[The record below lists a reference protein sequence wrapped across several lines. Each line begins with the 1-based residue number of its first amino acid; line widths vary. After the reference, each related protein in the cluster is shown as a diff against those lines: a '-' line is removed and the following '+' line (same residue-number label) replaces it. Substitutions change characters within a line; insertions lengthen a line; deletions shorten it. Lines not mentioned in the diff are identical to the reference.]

1 MGGEPGGR
9 RIGAV
14 RVATLRRAAIG
25 VVAVLAVVWP
35 AGGGA
40 HSATPAPAG
49 MGGGPAPNRHDA
61 VAVAAPADAAVADAT
76 DRVASA
82 RARVDEL
89 RRQLAALHTAAY
101 QERTEVLPV
110 AAADSLQRTR
120 AQRYADDA
128 ARAFTVRAAGARAEL
143 ADAEREQQEALA
155 AYFAALAATA
165 EQERI
170 TREQEAARASA
181 VAGTVAAPAP
191 APASTGSCVGD
202 LACFLAC
209 TRAHESDSAGGYAA
223 VSPDGIY
230 RGAYQFDQSTW
241 NSVADSIGRGDLVGI
256 SPAAASASDQDTL
269 AAALYRMR
277 GNQPWGGR
285 C

>member
-1 MGGEPGGR
+1 MGGAPGGK

-14 RVATLRRAAIG
+14 RVATLRRTAIAA
-25 VVAVLAVVWP
+25 VAVLAVAWP
-35 AGGGA
+35 AGGDA
-40 HSATPAPAG
+40 HSAASAPVG
-49 MGGGPAPNRHDA
+49 MGGGPAPNRQDA
-61 VAVAAPADAAVADAT
+61 VAVAAPASVAVAAAT

-89 RRQLAALHTAAY
+89 RRQLAELHSAAY
-101 QERTEVLPV
+101 QENTEVLPV

-120 AQRYADDA
+120 AQRYADVA
-128 ARAFTVRAAGARAEL
+128 ARAFTARAADARAEL
-143 ADAEREQQEALA
+143 ADAEREQQQALA
-155 AYFAALAATA
+155 AYFEALAATA
-165 EQERI
+165 EHERI
-170 TREQEAARASA
+170 AREQEASASASA
-181 VAGTVAAPAP
+181 VTATIAAPV
-191 APASTGSCVGD
+191 PASTGSCVGD

-223 VSPDGIY
+223 VSPDGVY

-241 NSVADSIGRGDLVGI
+241 NSVADSIGRGDLVGA
-256 SPAAASASDQDTL
+256 SPASASASDQDTL